1 MYTIKLLFQKGG
13 GTEEEKTPKKR
24 TGSPHIFVEKEVIK
38 MTKKDVLSILEEYS
52 TTDVRNVTRAL
63 RDDYEYP
70 SLRVSLGKDAL
81 LDELEE
87 SVPKEDVVAA
97 ANDCVPGWDE
107 SEESDDDDSDD
118 FDGEDGE
125 ED

>member
-1 MYTIKLLFQKGG
+1 
-13 GTEEEKTPKKR
+13 
-24 TGSPHIFVEKEVIK
+24 